1 MKNEQSPN
9 LHVLE
14 LACPALPVVRIGLV
28 GAGHRGLKALRRYA
42 DIEGAVFNAVADL
55 DPARLDE
62 ANQQLRT
69 TGRPEADLM
78 PGEEAW
84 RMLCRRDDVDLVYI
98 CTEWDSHVGT

>member
-1 MKNEQSPN
+1 MKNEQSPH

-69 TGRPEADLM
+69 TDVPWPTSCRAKRHGGCCAGATMSTSSTFARSGTLM
-78 PGEEAW
+78 W
-84 RMLCRRDDVDLVYI
+84 
-98 CTEWDSHVGT
+98 T